1 MDTSVAIERNRE
13 ALKHILA
20 MLVAMAGAAF
30 PTHACGGA
38 VTMPRHLRLAVLR
51 LLRPAESA
59 ARRLII
65 AMACGIVAPLQRS
78 CKAKPAPAFVRDG
91 EGTGIVRLAGIV
103 LGLASSPAPACPALG
118 ASVPGDAGAVGAA
131 QSRVRPIAFPLLDSL
146 RHPFAVRRRIAARD
160 MPRVWAPGAADR
172 PVLPLR
178 LRPSPD
184 DMVDAAR
191 LGLRL
196 AALAGALDD
205 LPGQALRFARWK
217 VRNDALRDA
226 GLTRRT
232 SPLRPG
238 RPPGGRLARF
248 DPDARRGRDIR
259 EVDEVLAESHA
270 LARWAVDHP
279 DTS

>member
-1 MDTSVAIERNRE
+1 MDVNVAIERNRE
-13 ALKHILA
+13 ALRRILA

-59 ARRLII
+59 ARRLIV
-65 AMACGIVAPLQRS
+65 ALAKGIVVPLQRS
-78 CKAKPAPAFVRDG
+78 CKAKPVPAFVRDG
-91 EGTGIVRLAGIV
+91 EGTGIVRLAGIA
-103 LGLASSPAPACPALG
+103 LGLASCPAPACPALG
-118 ASVPGDAGAVGAA
+118 ASVPGVAGPVSAA
-131 QSRVRPIAFPLLDSL
+131 SSRVRPIAFPLLDPL
-146 RHPFAVRRRIAARD
+146 RHPFAARRRIAARD

-172 PVLPLR
+172 PVLPL
-178 LRPSPD
+178 LLPPLPD
-184 DMVDAAR
+184 DMVDATLLR
-191 LGLRL
+191 LRL

-205 LPGQALRFARWK
+205 LPGQVLRFARWK
-217 VRNDALRDA
+217 ARNDELRAA
-226 GLTRRT
+226 GLTRRI

-238 RPPGGRLARF
+238 RPPGCRLARF

-270 LARWAVDHP
+270 LARWAMDHP